1 MQNREKFE
9 QLKRLAVLMDS
20 RIKGPF
26 GFSFGLDALIG
37 FIPVLGD
44 LIGTM
49 VSLYILVQAVSFGC
63 SPTVLLRMG
72 LNLLIEGLLELVPF
86 LGNFFDFFWKANNKN
101 VQLLEQHLVNSQG
114 VLVRSR
120 LILALIAFI
129 LLAVMVGSVALS
141 VLLLYKFIDFFNL
154 AFS

>member
-1 MQNREKFE
+1 
-9 QLKRLAVLMDS
+9 MDS

-26 GFSFGLDALIG
+26 GISFGLDALLG
-37 FIPVLGD
+37 LIPVLGD

-63 SPTVLLRMG
+63 SPSVLLRMG
-72 LNLLIEGLLELVPF
+72 LNLLVEGILELVPF
-86 LGNFFDFFWKANNKN
+86 LGNVFDFFWKANNKN
-101 VQLLEQHLVNSQG
+101 IQLLEQHLENSQG

-120 LILALIAFI
+120 LILALIAFV
-129 LLAVMVGSVALS
+129 LLALMVGSVALS
-141 VLLLYKFIDFFNL
+141 VIILFKLIDFFNL